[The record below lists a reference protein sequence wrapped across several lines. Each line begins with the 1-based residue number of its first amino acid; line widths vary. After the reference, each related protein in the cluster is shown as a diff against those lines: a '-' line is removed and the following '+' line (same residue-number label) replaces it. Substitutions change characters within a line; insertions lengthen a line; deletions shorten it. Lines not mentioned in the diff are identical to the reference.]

1 MVEKHW
7 YRANKKDFW
16 SCGDT
21 ATVNGWVVWVELSLS
36 KRVLTHQTNCQ
47 TITFSMLYWWYIECW
62 KPAQFFMPSEGQ
74 QKWMYKTSI
83 SWLELVIDK
92 DSLFAKFSNKEFVSK
107 CGTHTN
113 VKQTTTLTCISS
125 KIVNFMHPSATT
137 THTQTCR
144 SILAWTHLHTNIHM
158 PMCTFRHICRWTN
171 NKITEPYIKNKK
183 KKSLRHPPMHTQT
196 CMHPHTQN

>member
-1 MVEKHW
+1 
-7 YRANKKDFW
+7 
-16 SCGDT
+16 
-21 ATVNGWVVWVELSLS
+21 
-36 KRVLTHQTNCQ
+36 
-47 TITFSMLYWWYIECW
+47 
-62 KPAQFFMPSEGQ
+62 
-74 QKWMYKTSI
+74 MYKTSI

-144 SILAWTHLHTNIHM
+144 SILTWTHLHTNIHM

-171 NKITEPYIKNKK
+171 NKITEPYIKTRRRKACATHPCTHKHACTHIHKINNKDNKK
-183 KKSLRHPPMHTQT
+183 NVLRIQAHPLPCAHPPHL
-196 CMHPHTQN
+196 